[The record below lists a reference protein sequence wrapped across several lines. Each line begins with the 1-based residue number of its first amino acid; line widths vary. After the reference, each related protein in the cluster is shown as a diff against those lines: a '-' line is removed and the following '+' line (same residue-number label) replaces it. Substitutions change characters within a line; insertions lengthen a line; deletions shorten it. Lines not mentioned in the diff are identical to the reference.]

1 MEALTTALSSDD
13 GGGTESVWQF
23 DMSGL
28 VGKEY
33 VPFVQDVIRMVCI
46 QITIQLLYHLNAPTG
61 TAFFTSDFVMLLV
74 YIVLGVMLYWLV
86 LRKVVV
92 IR

>member
-1 MEALTTALSSDD
+1 MEALTSALSSDD
-13 GGGTESVWQF
+13 GAAVWSL
-23 DMSGL
+23 DLSGL

-46 QITIQLLYHLNAPTG
+46 QLTIQLLYHLNAPAG
-61 TAFFTSDFVMLLV
+61 TAFLTSDFVMLLV

-86 LRKVVV
+86 LRKVLA